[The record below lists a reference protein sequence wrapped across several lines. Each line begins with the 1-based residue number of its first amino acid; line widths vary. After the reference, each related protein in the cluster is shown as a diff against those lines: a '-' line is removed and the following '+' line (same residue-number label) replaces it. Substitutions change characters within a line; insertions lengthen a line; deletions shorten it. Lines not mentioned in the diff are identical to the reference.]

1 MNEGVKQ
8 LSVEKGNTNKTT
20 QGPILLSWVVSA
32 WTSNHM
38 PIKARDEII

>member
-20 QGPILLSWVVSA
+20 
-32 WTSNHM
+32 H
-38 PIKARDEII
+38 ARAHFTIMGCLGMDK